1 MSESEWMS
9 SKNSENNED
18 GKKNAK
24 LGDIKEKS
32 VTANE
37 LLMIDEKERDA
48 KIRKISER
56 HMMEEKQLLRNLKK
70 KQKQQDSTP

>member
-1 MSESEWMS
+1 MS